1 MQTSAKAGKCQKWEN
16 FWSATISGVSTNWH
30 GLQVHTNKY
39 RLLQKSNQPFL
50 VCRPTHL
57 KNFSKCTK
65 HRTNKETN
73 AKTQFI
79 KNFSFI
85 IKPVHSTSLSSSKY
99 FFSIVCTSHQV
110 RARHT
115 GVIEEANNA
124 RHCECSW
131 CINTD
136 KPSICFCTRHQRHI
150 QLTYSIRYKLP
161 RNTPYCC
168 YHLLQSG
175 SSQNTVGGRPRSAD
189 WGAII
194 SNRWKNWGA
203 WTENEGAEAPRPGLE
218 PPLHFFTIS
227 DGKLCPTDVQNIYNR
242 LQ

>member
-1 MQTSAKAGKCQKWEN
+1 MHN
-16 FWSATISGVSTNWH
+16 FLSNH
-30 GLQVHTNKY
+30 GN
-39 RLLQKSNQPFL
+39 
-50 VCRPTHL
+50 
-57 KNFSKCTK
+57 TK

-161 RNTPYCC
+161 PNTPYCC

-175 SSQNTVGGRPRSAD
+175 SSQNTVGGRPRSAE

-218 PPLHFFTIS
+218 PPLHFFAIS
-227 DGKLCPTDVQNIYNR
+227 DGKLCSTDVQNIYNR
-242 LQ
+242 LQYCCSHTFLEWHFSKPCQRHILLLDLTHLVVKITIFFRFRAACFLS